1 MMMKKLFLTWC
12 SLVSL
17 VTISFAQPK
26 HPFANDVNTI
36 KSYDKIYETQPN
48 AILFVGSSS
57 IRKWT
62 HLQAAFGAYQVLNR
76 GIGGAVIDDIT
87 YFANDLIFAYQP
99 RQIVLYVGENDLPNA
114 GETADTILQKTKTLF
129 ETIRAKLP
137 NVPIVYISMK
147 PSPSRD
153 QFQQKCVQA
162 NALIRSYLATQAN
175 TSYVDVFTPMLKNG
189 KSRPELFVGDRLH
202 MKPEGYALWE
212 KAVQPYLKK

>member
-1 MMMKKLFLTWC
+1 MKKILLLITSVFICGYCLAQ
-12 SLVSL
+12 SAHR
-17 VTISFAQPK
+17 FAD
-26 HPFANDVNTI
+26 DVLTI

-57 IRKWT
+57 IRKWP
-62 HLQAAFGAYQVLNR
+62 HLQVAFGSYQVLNR

-114 GETADTILQKTKTLF
+114 NETADTILNKTVTLF
-129 ETIRAKLP
+129 KTIRAKLP
-137 NVPIVYISMK
+137 DVPIVYISMK

-153 QFQQKCVQA
+153 QFQQKCAQT
-162 NALIRSYLATQAN
+162 NALIRSFMATQPN
-175 TSYVDVFTPMLKNG
+175 TTFVDVFTPMIKNG

-202 MKPEGYALWE
+202 MKPEGYTIWE
-212 KAVQPYLKK
+212 NAVRPYLKK